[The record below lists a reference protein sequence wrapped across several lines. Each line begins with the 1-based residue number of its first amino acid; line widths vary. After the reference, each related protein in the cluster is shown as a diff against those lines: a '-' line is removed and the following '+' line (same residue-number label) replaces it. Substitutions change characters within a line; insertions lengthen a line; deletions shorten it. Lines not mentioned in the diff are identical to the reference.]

1 MPVIEITK
9 TIGSPPSTATLTLK
23 RNTKTGKLLLGPFI
37 PLLKQL
43 HEDKDTIDV
52 AELRDDLANTALEQD
67 TELQKVLLSKFGML
81 DADTDGGDD
90 DGDDDND
97 NDNNG
102 NDSANISTGDERKA
116 ARQRWIPLKYASRIL
131 KMLDIYDL
139 FKEELNN
146 TGTDIGKVAD
156 NRNVIG
162 GTSAS
167 SNSELATT
175 NSISFGPDLNIQSN
189 GGVKSVDEVDHSN
202 IDMETDDNGAD
213 EQRDGAGFDI
223 KVEEPDKISSKTK
236 TENRAGS
243 QILPV
248 QVLATAQQATL
259 STVPSVEQQQQ
270 QQQQQQQRNNSA
282 GNTSDSNIEKSIPH
296 KRPSEFDRLG
306 VDASQQQQ
314 PLEEDLVSPLKKMKF
329 GKGVGTKFE
338 DIDGDLGPIYTF
350 SHDIP
355 GEMLTD
361 PLKLHRALPVQ
372 VASSEEQRIKLEGF
386 LQRLL
391 FPEGKALSSSS
402 ENKQTQSSDNN
413 PNSDL
418 ARTFETL
425 SNEVNTTFPNVELNL
440 DIPVDEQGNTPSHW
454 LASIAN
460 LDLLKE
466 FVKHKSNRLVG
477 DKNGESPLVKA
488 VKSVNNYDSGTFER
502 LLDYLYPCLILEDSM
517 NRTILHHIVITS
529 GMTGCSVAAKY
540 YLDILMG
547 WLVKK
552 QNRKSIDYKT
562 QSESRDP
569 LLHGLGLKW
578 VISNLLNAQDLNGDT
593 CLNIAAR
600 LGNVAIVDALLDYG
614 ADAYIP
620 NKSGLRP
627 IDFGAGASKLH
638 LQTGSNMH
646 SVDFAMDKGNG
657 GNNSSANVG
666 QNANTDATSTSF
678 LAGTTAQ
685 EKTAT
690 ATETETAAG
699 VAATATGTK
708 LPIAKKPDTTS
719 LLNDIQTLLAA
730 VSKDYE
736 IEVSQYNTKLSKL
749 RDDLSAQREQLAS
762 SRERLNQAKDLRDEY
777 NLLREQLKNVENAI
791 VKEEKNFSREIK
803 KLGMSTE
810 EATGADW
817 NSSEFDADEPFRI
830 GAIYDL
836 LENKL
841 KGEYN
846 GDVEKFFSEQ
856 DVDSLANYIR
866 ESFNNDESKLE
877 SILPPAPLLKAR
889 ISAYR
894 KNDQYLDNLLN
905 DIVEGQKKLEDKFR
919 RVLSL
924 CLKVDEDKVDDM
936 LDGLLQAITSEDPN
950 DIDTEE
956 IQDFL
961 RKHAV

>member
-1 MPVIEITK
+1 
-9 TIGSPPSTATLTLK
+9 
-23 RNTKTGKLLLGPFI
+23 
-37 PLLKQL
+37 
-43 HEDKDTIDV
+43 
-52 AELRDDLANTALEQD
+52 
-67 TELQKVLLSKFGML
+67 ML
-81 DADTDGGDD
+81 DDATT
-90 DGDDDND
+90 DDDND
-97 NDNNG
+97 GANSDNKNENNNNDNKDN
-102 NDSANISTGDERKA
+102 ANISGGDEFKA
-116 ARQRWIPLKYASRIL
+116 SGQRWIPLKHASRIL
-131 KMLDIYDL
+131 KMLDIYNL
-139 FKEELNN
+139 FKEELNR
-146 TGTDIGKVAD
+146 TSAEIGKVAD
-156 NRNVIG
+156 NRNGMG
-162 GTSAS
+162 GTSTNGTQALVTT
-167 SNSELATT
+167 SN
-175 NSISFGPDLNIQSN
+175 IGFGSDVNIQSN
-189 GGVKSVDEVDHSN
+189 NGSKAVDEVDHSN
-202 IDMETDDNGAD
+202 MDMETDGNDGN
-213 EQRDGAGFDI
+213 ERRDGASFDI
-223 KVEEPDKISSKTK
+223 KVEESDEIRSKTE
-236 TENRAGS
+236 TENRADPP
-243 QILPV
+243 QVLPA

-259 STVPSVEQQQQ
+259 STIPPVEQQQQ
-270 QQQQQQQRNNSA
+270 QQQQNNSA
-282 GNTSDSNIEKSIPH
+282 TSTSDNNIEKSIPH

-306 VDASQQQQ
+306 VNAGQQLQQQ
-314 PLEEDLVSPLKKMKF
+314 EEDLISPLKKMKF
-329 GKGVGTKFE
+329 GKGAGTKFE
-338 DIDGDLGPIYTF
+338 DVDGDLGPIYTF

-355 GEMLTD
+355 AEMLTD
-361 PLKLHRALPVQ
+361 PLKLHKALPVQ
-372 VASSEEQRIKLEGF
+372 VASSEDQRIKLEGF
-386 LQRLL
+386 LQKLL
-391 FPEGKALSSSS
+391 FPEGKALTSSSLD
-402 ENKQTQSSDNN
+402 NKQAQSSDNN
-413 PNSDL
+413 ANSDL

-425 SNEVNTTFPNVELNL
+425 SNEVNTTFPNTELNL
-440 DIPVDEQGNTPSHW
+440 NIPVDEQGNTPSHW

-466 FVKHKSNRLVG
+466 FIKHKSNRLVG

-529 GMTGCSVAAKY
+529 GMTKCSVAAKY

-552 QNRKSIDYKT
+552 QNRKSIDYRT

-638 LQTGSNMH
+638 LETGSNTH
-646 SVDFAMDKGNG
+646 SVEFAMDKSNG

-666 QNANTDATSTSF
+666 QSANTGAPSTGF
-678 LAGTTAQ
+678 LAGTTVQ

-690 ATETETAAG
+690 TAATG
-699 VAATATGTK
+699 SAATTTGTK
-708 LPIAKKPDTTS
+708 LPVAKKPDTTS
-719 LLNDIQTLLAA
+719 LLNDVQALLAA

-736 IEVSQYNTKLSKL
+736 IEVNQYNTKLSKL
-749 RDDLSAQREQLAS
+749 RDDLSAQREKLAS
-762 SRERLNQAKDLRDEY
+762 SRARLNQAKDLRDEY

-841 KGEYN
+841 KREYN
-846 GDVEKFFSEQ
+846 GDIEKFFSEQ

-877 SILPPAPLLKAR
+877 KILPPASLLKAR
-889 ISAYR
+889 ISAYK